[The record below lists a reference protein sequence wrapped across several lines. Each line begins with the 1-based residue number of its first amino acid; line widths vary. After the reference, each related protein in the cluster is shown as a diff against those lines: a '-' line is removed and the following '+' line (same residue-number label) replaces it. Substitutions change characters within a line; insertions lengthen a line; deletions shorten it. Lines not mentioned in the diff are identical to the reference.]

1 MADINNLIPA
11 INNLVTAMGAA
22 PAAAVAAP
30 AGAPN
35 PKISVQIPSFKEE
48 PGENVVAWLLQV
60 ITIFAAQEI
69 NDEQTK
75 IYYASTGLK
84 EGALHWY
91 LSRTL
96 ANNSNPPFATI
107 NEFEPAIKVAFQ
119 LPNYQQYL
127 RQQLKRT
134 RQFGTVQEYTSR
146 FQNIVGQIEGMG
158 TLTRPPTILMD

>member
-1 MADINNLIPA
+1 MADINNLIAA

-22 PAAAVAAP
+22 PAAVAAP

-35 PKISVQIPSFKEE
+35 PKISVQIPSFKGE

-60 ITIFAAQEI
+60 MTIFAAQGI
-69 NDEQTK
+69 IDEQTK
-75 IYYASTGLK
+75 VHYASTGLK

-96 ANNSNPPFATI
+96 ANNGNPPFATI
-107 NEFEPAIKVAFQ
+107 NEFEPAIKAAFQ
-119 LPNYQQYL
+119 PPNYQQYL